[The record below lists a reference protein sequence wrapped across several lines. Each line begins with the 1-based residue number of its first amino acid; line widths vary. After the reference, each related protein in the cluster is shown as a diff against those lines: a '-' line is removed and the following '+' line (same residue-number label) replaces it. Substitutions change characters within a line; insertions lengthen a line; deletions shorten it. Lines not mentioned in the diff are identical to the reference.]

1 MSTTALIG
9 GVIGLL
15 LGVVLGVLAMQSVGA
30 RRHTKDRATI
40 AQLTAQTTAL
50 EQRLATEAAALE
62 ATIERVSN
70 EVAAK
75 SSDRLAAQ
83 AAERFEVATTSLK
96 ADLDLRDER
105 LKSQVDPIK
114 ALLEQYKEYLAQL
127 ETSRVGAY
135 RSVTEQIKELKES
148 GEGLRRETKSLVTAL
163 RTPHTRGRWG
173 EMQLRRVV
181 EMAGMVEHCDF
192 IEQATTETED
202 SVSRPDLLVTLPG
215 GGVIVVDAKAPL
227 AAYLD
232 ALEAEDERARLDAMS
247 VHARQLRDHV
257 DALSKKAYW
266 NQFDAT
272 PDFVVCFVP
281 GESLLAGAFEADP
294 GLVERAMESRVLL
307 TGPTTLIAL
316 LRTVGFGW
324 RQEAMAR
331 NALEVQALGQELYE
345 RLATMGGHLERLGR
359 SLERTVGS
367 YNDLVGSTESRVL
380 VTARRFPGLGV
391 VGDGAREI
399 PSAVPVDVIPRLISA
414 TELTTTDPRM
424 DHPAGLGH
432 EPLHVVDDES

>member
-1 MSTTALIG
+1 MSTAAMLLGLVGLVLGLLIG
-9 GVIGLL
+9 A
-15 LGVVLGVLAMQSVGA
+15 LAATASA
-30 RRHTKDRATI
+30 SRRSASDRATI
-40 AQLTAQTTAL
+40 AALRAQHDAL
-50 EQRLATEAAALE
+50 ESKQEAERAALE

-70 EVAAK
+70 EVALR
-75 SSDRLAAQ
+75 STDRLAAEASERFDQ
-83 AAERFEVATTSLK
+83 AAAGLRR
-96 ADLDLRDER
+96 DLDVRDER
-105 LKSQVDPIK
+105 LAGQVDPIRL
-114 ALLEQYKEYLAQL
+114 LLEQYKEHLGQL
-127 ETSRVGAY
+127 EVTREGAY
-135 RSVTEQIKELKES
+135 RSVTEQIRELKES

-192 IEQATTETED
+192 VEQATTETEE
-202 SVSRPDLLVTLPG
+202 SIARPDLLVTMPG

-232 ALEAEDERARLDAMS
+232 ALEATDESTRLEFMR

-266 NQFDAT
+266 SQFEAT

-294 GLVERAMESRVLL
+294 GLVERAMENRVLL
-307 TGPTTLIAL
+307 TSPTTLIAL

-324 RQEAMAR
+324 RQEAMAA
-331 NALEVQALGQELYE
+331 NAKEVQALGQELYE
-345 RLATMGGHLERLGR
+345 RLATLGGHLDRLGR

-367 YNDLVGSTESRVL
+367 YNDLLGSTESRVL
-380 VTARRFPGLGV
+380 VTARRFPALGV
-391 VGDGAREI
+391 VGDGAKEI
-399 PSAVPVDVIPRLISA
+399 PSPEPVDVMTRPTRAS
-414 TELTTTDPRM
+414 ELVDE
-424 DHPAGLGH
+424 HPAGSG
-432 EPLHVVDDES
+432 PDALHLLAGDDA